1 MAAVIFD
8 LASAMPTREDRR
20 ADTVEGL
27 GLALAVIEKAV
38 AAGVEAAGYWQAG
51 ADLDSDP
58 VPELKAL
65 LV

>member
-1 MAAVIFD
+1 
-8 LASAMPTREDRR
+8 
-20 ADTVEGL
+20 
-27 GLALAVIEKAV
+27 
-38 AAGVEAAGYWQAG
+38 VEAAGYWQAG